1 MKTSYLKQL
10 IMQAYIKGYYLNR
23 DSIYVSTISEIE
35 AIAEDYANA
44 DIEFL
49 DLTDKEEVA

>member
-1 MKTSYLKQL
+1 
-10 IMQAYIKGYYLNR
+10 MQAYIKGYYLNR

>member
-1 MKTSYLKQL
+1 MY
-10 IMQAYIKGYYLNR
+10 G
-23 DSIYVSTISEIE
+23 STMSEIE
-35 AIAEDYANA
+35 TIAEDYANA